1 MTGKVIAVAN
11 MKGGVGKTVT
21 VVSIAEALAASGKKV
36 LVIDLDAQA
45 SASACLAVYSNLV
58 TLVNEKL
65 AITNY
70 LLLNIKKPGRK
81 PLIEFVIKPISNVSH
96 ENTPLNV
103 SLVPSSV
110 ELRFVERAI
119 IHKLTE
125 KNISMRAIEGQTVKM
140 LEGDLVALRENFD
153 FIIFDCAPGISIF
166 TEVAVR
172 LSDLVV
178 IPTIPDILSTLG
190 LAAFCNSVWRLKL
203 SEKSHLP
210 PPKGKPFVL
219 ISRRQATKQQNDT
232 VERLKEESTRPKPA
246 FGLFRTEIPQSADVP
261 RAMALYPD
269 NIINAYP
276 TYSRKW
282 GGIVDVM
289 DSFIPE
295 LK

>member
-36 LVIDLDAQA
+36 LVVDLDAQA
-45 SASACLAVYSNLV
+45 SASACLAGDKDLV
-58 TLVNEKL
+58 ALVNEK
-65 AITNY
+65 ATITNY
-70 LLLNIKKPGRK
+70 LLLNIKKPGKK
-81 PLIEFVIKPISNVSH
+81 PLIEFVKKSISNVSH
-96 ENTPLNV
+96 ENMPLNV

-125 KNISMRAIEGQTVKM
+125 KNISMHAIEGQTVKM

-153 FIIFDCAPGISIF
+153 FVIFDCAPGISIF

-190 LAAFCNSVWRLKL
+190 LAAFCNSVWRLKQ
-203 SEKSHLP
+203 SEKSRLP
-210 PPKGKPFVL
+210 PPKGRPFVL
-219 ISRRQATKQQNDT
+219 ISRRQATAQQNKT
-232 VERLKEESTRPKPA
+232 VERLKEEATGPKPA
-246 FGLFRTEIPQSADVP
+246 FGLFKTEIPQSADVP
-261 RAMALYPD
+261 KAMALYPD
-269 NIINAYP
+269 NIVNAYP
-276 TYSRKW
+276 TYRENGAALSTSW
-282 GGIVDVM
+282 TV
-289 DSFIPE
+289 SFPN
-295 LK
+295 

>member
-1 MTGKVIAVAN
+1 M
-11 MKGGVGKTVT
+11 
-21 VVSIAEALAASGKKV
+21 
-36 LVIDLDAQA
+36 
-45 SASACLAVYSNLV
+45 
-58 TLVNEKL
+58 
-65 AITNY
+65 
-70 LLLNIKKPGRK
+70 
-81 PLIEFVIKPISNVSH
+81 
-96 ENTPLNV
+96 
-103 SLVPSSV
+103 PSSV

-232 VERLKEESTRPKPA
+232 VERLKEEAAGPKRA
-246 FGLFRTEIPQSADVP
+246 FGLFKTEIPQSADVP
-261 RAMALYPD
+261 RAMGLYPD
-269 NIINAYP
+269 NIINPYP

-282 GGIVDVM
+282 GRHSRRHGQFHSRIERSAQWLSPLTGFRCCGRSAAM
-289 DSFIPE
+289 LIC
-295 LK
+295 LKTFERM